1 MKFSSEI
8 IDKVK
13 KMIDDLGLDYEYDYI
28 GVRVQETP
36 FELGPIDHL
45 SHVWV
50 DNEDIGEELP
60 GICATRINSL
70 GENYYYGDHAAIICG
85 YSAEY
90 GQDVGEIII
99 ADAIVSA
106 VIC

>member
-36 FELGPIDHL
+36 FELGPID
-45 SHVWV
+45 
-50 DNEDIGEELP
+50 NEDTGEELP

-99 ADAIVSA
+99 EDAIVAA

>member
-1 MKFSSEI
+1 MMFSIEMI
-8 IDKVK
+8 GNINRLIDE
-13 KMIDDLGLDYEYDYI
+13 LELDCEYDYI

-50 DNEDIGEELP
+50 DNEDTGEELP

-99 ADAIVSA
+99 ADAIVAA